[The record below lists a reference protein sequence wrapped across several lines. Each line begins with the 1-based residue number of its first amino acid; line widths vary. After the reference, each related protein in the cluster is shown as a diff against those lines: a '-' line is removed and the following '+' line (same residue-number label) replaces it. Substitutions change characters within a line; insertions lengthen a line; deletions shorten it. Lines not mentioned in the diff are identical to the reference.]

1 MKRKP
6 WQQFRTL
13 AALRVHAPCCP
24 DSRCASRTCAR
35 FSESVCAGDDM
46 CTSMT
51 DWIQESK
58 EKNRCISFR
67 HVSKVFWDCP
77 VPVAALKNID
87 LDIGYGEF
95 VSVTGTSG
103 SGKTTLLNLAAGL
116 DTPTGG
122 DILIDAQCINHLHQD
137 QLTVFRRRQIGM
149 IYQNF
154 NLLDILNIK
163 ENITFPLE
171 LDGTLADWAYI
182 LKLCRML
189 GIEQK
194 LNALP
199 AQLSGGEKQKAA
211 IARALAGKPA
221 ILLADEPT
229 GNLDGKSGLDVL
241 GLLKS
246 INQELGQTIVMV
258 THNLEAAQFADRIVR
273 IGDGR
278 IL

>member
-1 MKRKP
+1 
-6 WQQFRTL
+6 
-13 AALRVHAPCCP
+13 
-24 DSRCASRTCAR
+24 
-35 FSESVCAGDDM
+35 
-46 CTSMT
+46 MT
-51 DWIQESK
+51 DCI
-58 EKNRCISFR
+58 CISFR
-67 HVSKVFWDCP
+67 HVSRVFMDCP
-77 VPVAALKNID
+77 EPVAALKSID
-87 LDIGYGEF
+87 LDIKYGEF
-95 VSVTGTSG
+95 VSIMGTSG

-122 DILIDAQCINHLHQD
+122 DILIDGQCISDLQQD

-149 IYQNF
+149 VYQNF

-189 GIEQK
+189 GIAQK
-194 LNALP
+194 LDALP
-199 AQLSGGEKQKAA
+199 AQLSGGEQQKAA

-229 GNLDGKSGLDVL
+229 GSLDGKSGLDVL

-246 INQELGQTIVMV
+246 MNQELGQTIMMV
-258 THNLEAAQFADRIVR
+258 THHPQAAQFADRIVQ
-273 IGDGR
+273 IEDGR